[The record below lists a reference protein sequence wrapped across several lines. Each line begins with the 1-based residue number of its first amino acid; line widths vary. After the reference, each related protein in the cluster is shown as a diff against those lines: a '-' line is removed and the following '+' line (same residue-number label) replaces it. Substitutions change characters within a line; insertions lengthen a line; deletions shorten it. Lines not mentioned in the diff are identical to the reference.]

1 MNLDQF
7 LSFSNLLSIAIREQE
22 VGWHQ
27 REHQRS
33 QMNVMTV
40 HEKATIEWQTAFA
53 EALTVKSFLNKRQ
66 IPKMWSTDCFSD
78 V

>member
-22 VGWHQ
+22 VSW
-27 REHQRS
+27 HQRS

-66 IPKMWSTDCFSD
+66 IPKMWSTDFFSD